1 MLLDVL
7 KNKKVNINMDSDGIL
22 SYLFLKKYEKCY
34 NIGGFNNSFNLILSE
49 NNNLWEDA
57 FIDIFSPKKD
67 VVTIDQHIISP
78 GEQKFDFCKINPHT
92 IIEHHFAF
100 DNSYFS
106 KYPFSTAL
114 FILATLEKEGEFKF
128 GFNLFEKLYKVGS
141 DINLCDMIL
150 RADGVLYNAVKY
162 KNNVINWGEKLI
174 NFSSNGENTKKI
186 IEYIINMT
194 DSKAIKKYETIN
206 NFYEEYGLT
215 KDGGYNKERDLKE
228 NLKLISNLLKSFSN
242 FMEIE
247 TTKNEKTFFIYE
259 GESHVTSDLS
269 NINLDEID
277 TYAFIRKNAISY
289 TKNITKTENNI
300 KTEIFE

>member
-128 GFNLFEKLYKVGS
+128 GFNLFEKL
-141 DINLCDMIL
+141 
-150 RADGVLYNAVKY
+150 
-162 KNNVINWGEKLI
+162 
-174 NFSSNGENTKKI
+174 
-186 IEYIINMT
+186 
-194 DSKAIKKYETIN
+194 
-206 NFYEEYGLT
+206 
-215 KDGGYNKERDLKE
+215 
-228 NLKLISNLLKSFSN
+228 
-242 FMEIE
+242 
-247 TTKNEKTFFIYE
+247 
-259 GESHVTSDLS
+259 
-269 NINLDEID
+269 
-277 TYAFIRKNAISY
+277 
-289 TKNITKTENNI
+289 
-300 KTEIFE
+300 